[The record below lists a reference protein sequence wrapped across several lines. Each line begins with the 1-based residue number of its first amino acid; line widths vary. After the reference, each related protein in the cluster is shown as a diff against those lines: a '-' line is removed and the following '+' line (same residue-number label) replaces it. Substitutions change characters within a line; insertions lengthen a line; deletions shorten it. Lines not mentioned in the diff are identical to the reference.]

1 MTAAQAVIL
10 IGGFLVL
17 LSGMIALM
25 IRVIKRE
32 KQSMQRPQEEWI
44 ARGSIPEE
52 KPNFYSS
59 SNKSAQE
66 AHEAIR
72 PTDANFTPH
81 DAHAKLST
89 VGLG

>member
-1 MTAAQAVIL
+1 MQPIRADTLHAMTAAQAVIL

-52 KPNFYSS
+52 KPNFYSG
-59 SNKSAQE
+59 AGGE
-66 AHEAIR
+66 GGAY
-72 PTDANFTPH
+72 
-81 DAHAKLST
+81 
-89 VGLG
+89 